1 MTAPLERYI
10 AEFRSKGRA
19 WPTNLK
25 VCVTPEQKAA
35 LWLRMVAG
43 SDGLEVMPLDY

>member
-1 MTAPLERYI
+1 MTAPLERYL
-10 AEFRSKGRA
+10 ARCAKLRP
-19 WPTNLK
+19 WPHNRL
-25 VCVTPEQKAA
+25 VCVTPKQKAA